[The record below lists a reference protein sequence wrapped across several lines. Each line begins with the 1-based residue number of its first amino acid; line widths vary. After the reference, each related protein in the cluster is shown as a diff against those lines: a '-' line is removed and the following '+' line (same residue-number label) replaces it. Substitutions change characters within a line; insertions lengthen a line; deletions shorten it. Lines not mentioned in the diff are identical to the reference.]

1 MKNIYNSL
9 FVAFFLFVTN
19 STFVSQ
25 QNAYNAHYILNPFL
39 LNPSLAGE
47 TESKL
52 FLNYRRQWAGFLG
65 APETQNITFD
75 KSLKK
80 DILAIG
86 LTMSNDNT
94 NVVSSSS
101 GYFTLKYKAKLS
113 KIQNLN
119 FGISLGAL
127 QNRINFD
134 NIIADSPLESSLF
147 NSQQNTSG
155 FDMNFGLAYKLGRF
169 SLGGVGLNLLESKL
183 NYYDNYDSKKLSFS
197 YIRHFNIHTSYNFKL
212 NKKGF
217 EMSPIIVMRGSQGMQ
232 PQFDG
237 NIMFNFPSNFIVNLN
252 YRHEIGYGL
261 TLAVTL
267 DNLLSVGYTY
277 EMSSNSLQNE
287 SSGSHEFS
295 VFYRVGKGL
304 NGHSNETEMKKL
316 KNQNIAIL
324 EKTDFILNDIE
335 KLENES
341 KSQKELLLSYID
353 GLKRLKDSI
362 KNDELELQELIKNE
376 SLKND
381 LNSVFDSVKT
391 KELVNKELSLLI
403 SEYNLK
409 IKNNSDTLDKV
420 ILENNQDSEIIQKSE
435 KVEQSKI
442 IEDPKTNQNS
452 ETKYYCI
459 IGACKKISDV
469 KLFRQI
475 VKREYN
481 LDTEVVQNSL
491 KSWYLIYSKSS
502 NSLSPIKIEL
512 KKMKKI
518 NNKDIFIG
526 NLWIYKSK
534 S

>member
-1 MKNIYNSL
+1 
-9 FVAFFLFVTN
+9 
-19 STFVSQ
+19 
-25 QNAYNAHYILNPFL
+25 
-39 LNPSLAGE
+39 
-47 TESKL
+47 
-52 FLNYRRQWAGFLG
+52 
-65 APETQNITFD
+65 
-75 KSLKK
+75 
-80 DILAIG
+80 
-86 LTMSNDNT
+86 
-94 NVVSSSS
+94 
-101 GYFTLKYKAKLS
+101 
-113 KIQNLN
+113 
-119 FGISLGAL
+119 
-127 QNRINFD
+127 
-134 NIIADSPLESSLF
+134 
-147 NSQQNTSG
+147 
-155 FDMNFGLAYKLGRF
+155 
-169 SLGGVGLNLLESKL
+169 
-183 NYYDNYDSKKLSFS
+183 
-197 YIRHFNIHTSYNFKL
+197 
-212 NKKGF
+212 
-217 EMSPIIVMRGSQGMQ
+217 
-232 PQFDG
+232 
-237 NIMFNFPSNFIVNLN
+237 
-252 YRHEIGYGL
+252 
-261 TLAVTL
+261 
-267 DNLLSVGYTY
+267 
-277 EMSSNSLQNE
+277 MSSNSLQNE

-304 NGHSNETEMKKL
+304 NSHSNETEMKKL

-341 KSQKELLLSYID
+341 KSQKVLLLSYID

-409 IKNNSDTLDKV
+409 TKNNNDTLDKV
-420 ILENNQDSEIIQKSE
+420 ILEKNQDSEIIQNSE
-435 KVEQSKI
+435 KIEQYKI
-442 IEDPKTNQNS
+442 IQDPEINQNS

-481 LDTEVVQNSL
+481 LDTEVVQNSI

-502 NSLSPIKIEL
+502 NSLSSIKLEL

>member
-1 MKNIYNSL
+1 MKNICYSL
-9 FVAFFLFVTN
+9 IVAFFMFLTN
-19 STFVSQ
+19 SSFFSQ

-47 TESKL
+47 TETKL

-65 APETQNITFD
+65 APESQNFTFD

-80 DILAIG
+80 NLLAIG
-86 LTMSNDNT
+86 LMMSNDNT
-94 NVVSSSS
+94 NFISSSS
-101 GYFTLKYKAKLS
+101 GYFTLKYKAKLT
-113 KIQNLN
+113 KIQNIN
-119 FGISLGAL
+119 FGISVGAI

-134 NIIADSPLESSLF
+134 NIIADYPLESSLF
-147 NSQQNTSG
+147 NSKQNTSG
-155 FDMNFGLAYKLGRF
+155 FDMNFGLTYKLGRF
-169 SLGGVGLNLLESKL
+169 SLGGVGLNLLENKL
-183 NYYDNYDSKKLSFS
+183 NYYDNYDSKKLSFT
-197 YIRHFNIHTSYNFKL
+197 YIRHYNLHTSYNFKL
-212 NKKGF
+212 NNKGF
-217 EMSPIIVMRGSQGMQ
+217 EMSPILIVRGSQGMQ

-295 VFYRVGKGL
+295 VFYRVGKGSS
-304 NGHSNETEMKKL
+304 GHSNETELQKL
-316 KNQNIAIL
+316 KNQNIKIL

-335 KLENES
+335 KLENET
-341 KSQKELLLSYID
+341 KSQKELLISYID
-353 GLKRLKDSI
+353 GLNRLKDSI
-362 KNDELELQELIKNE
+362 KKDELELQELIKNE
-376 SLKND
+376 SLYNE
-381 LNSVFDSVKT
+381 SSAVFDSVKT
-391 KELVNKELSLLI
+391 KEFINKELSLLI

-409 IKNNSDTLDKV
+409 TKNKSDTLGKV
-420 ILENNQDSEIIQKSE
+420 NLENKQDS
-435 KVEQSKI
+435 
-442 IEDPKTNQNS
+442 KTNQES
-452 ETKYYCI
+452 EIKYYCV

-481 LDTEVVQNSL
+481 LTTEVIQNSR
-491 KSWYLIYSKSS
+491 KSWYLIYSKSG
-502 NSLSPIKIEL
+502 NNINQIQLEL
-512 KKMKKI
+512 QKMKKI
-518 NNKDIFIG
+518 NTKDIFIG

-534 S
+534 P

>member
-1 MKNIYNSL
+1 
-9 FVAFFLFVTN
+9 
-19 STFVSQ
+19 
-25 QNAYNAHYILNPFL
+25 
-39 LNPSLAGE
+39 
-47 TESKL
+47 
-52 FLNYRRQWAGFLG
+52 
-65 APETQNITFD
+65 
-75 KSLKK
+75 
-80 DILAIG
+80 
-86 LTMSNDNT
+86 
-94 NVVSSSS
+94 
-101 GYFTLKYKAKLS
+101 
-113 KIQNLN
+113 
-119 FGISLGAL
+119 
-127 QNRINFD
+127 
-134 NIIADSPLESSLF
+134 
-147 NSQQNTSG
+147 
-155 FDMNFGLAYKLGRF
+155 MNFGLTYKLGRF

-183 NYYDNYDSKKLSFS
+183 NYYDNYDSKKLSFT

-217 EMSPIIVMRGSQGMQ
+217 EMSPILVVRGSQGMQ

-295 VFYRVGKGL
+295 VFYRVGKGSS
-304 NGHSNETEMKKL
+304 GYSGETEIQKL
-316 KNQNIAIL
+316 KNQNIRIL

-335 KLENES
+335 KLESES
-341 KSQKELLLSYID
+341 KSQKELLMSYID
-353 GLKRLKDSI
+353 GLERLKDSI
-362 KNDELELQELIKNE
+362 KKDELELQELIKNE
-376 SLKND
+376 RLPNELS
-381 LNSVFDSVKT
+381 SVFDSVKT
-391 KELVNKELSLLI
+391 KELINKELSFLI

-409 IKNNSDTLDKV
+409 IKNNSDTLGKV
-420 ILENNQDSEIIQKSE
+420 ILENNQGSEIIQE
-435 KVEQSKI
+435 
-442 IEDPKTNQNS
+442 S
-452 ETKYYCI
+452 ETKYYCV
-459 IGACKKISDV
+459 IGACKKISNV

-502 NSLSPIKIEL
+502 NSLSPIKLEL
-512 KKMKKI
+512 NKMNKI
-518 NNKDIFIG
+518 NTKDIFIG